1 MRNMVKLSGV
11 IAISIIFA
19 GGLTACGGG
28 MFTRDKPK
36 TDEEIVLGQEG
47 RTLWESGLQYA
58 KIVDRDVAGAAN
70 EHPVAISADDLRSV
84 LSSVYVTKKSFIS
97 KNIDIPMF
105 SYAELQILSTAIANG
120 LSQTAPNED
129 INFVSIGSHKGT
141 IAKERKTTTGRLF
154 MSEGRLNI
162 VFGLVHE
169 VFREKDVTTGQEIDR
184 RVHPLLPGSRKHEAA
199 MPIAVALDSGQSLY
213 IDPKTDKQREDWLVL
228 DIATVLATLKKRK
241 SDDPSSVTPELLED
255 IARNKQD
262 SGNLREDVGG
272 IKEMLFEMS
281 DEIER
286 LRQQIEILKAKP

>member
-1 MRNMVKLSGV
+1 MRNMVKLAGV
-11 IAISIIFA
+11 MAISLTLA

-28 MFTRDKPK
+28 MFSRDKPK
-36 TDEEIVLGQEG
+36 TEEQILLGQEG
-47 RTLWESGLQYA
+47 RVLWESGLQYA
-58 KIVDRDVAGAAN
+58 KIVDRDAAGIAN
-70 EHPVAISADDLRSV
+70 DHPVAISADDLRSV
-84 LSSVYVTKKSFIS
+84 LSAIYVTKKSFIS

-105 SYAELQILSTAIANG
+105 SRAELQILSTAIANG
-120 LSQTAPNED
+120 LSQLQPNED

-184 RVHPLLPGSRKHEAA
+184 RLHPLLPGSRNHEAA

-213 IDPKTDKQREDWLVL
+213 LDPETGKQREDWLIL
-228 DIATVLATLKKRK
+228 DIATVLAAIKERK

-286 LRQQIEILKAKP
+286 LKQQIEILKTKP